1 MPSDSTGPP
10 GSSQAPSAIDRDAA
24 TRRLVR
30 AVQELSQARTL
41 EAVIDI
47 VRVAARELTGADGAA
62 FVLRDGDRCYYVD
75 ENAIGPLWK
84 GQRFPLTE
92 CVSGWTMLNHQSAII
107 PDIYVDPR
115 VPIEAYEPTF
125 VRSLVMVPI
134 RTSAPIGAIGNY
146 WGEKRNPSAEDVERL
161 EALAN
166 TTSVAMENVE
176 ILRDL
181 ENRIAQRTDQ
191 LRTANRELESA
202 NKELDAFASSVSHD
216 LRAPLRAINGFATIL
231 LQDYA
236 SRLDSEG
243 QAHLDRISGAAR
255 RMDLLIDDLLRFSRL
270 GRQPFR
276 SERFSTEGL
285 VREVLGELARE
296 YEGRRV
302 DVSVSTLPEMVGDRS
317 LIKQVFVNLLS
328 NGFKFT
334 RERALAT
341 IAVEAVVGESE
352 TTFSVRDNGAGF
364 DMQHASKL
372 FGTFQRLH
380 SQDQFEGTGVGL
392 SLAQRIVARHGG
404 RIWAE
409 AEVDKGATFF
419 FTIPAAS

>member
-1 MPSDSTGPP
+1 
-10 GSSQAPSAIDRDAA
+10 
-24 TRRLVR
+24 
-30 AVQELSQARTL
+30 
-41 EAVIDI
+41 
-47 VRVAARELTGADGAA
+47 
-62 FVLRDGDRCYYVD
+62 
-75 ENAIGPLWK
+75 
-84 GQRFPLTE
+84 
-92 CVSGWTMLNHQSAII
+92 
-107 PDIYVDPR
+107 
-115 VPIEAYEPTF
+115 